1 MRFLT
6 LELSLEIIS
15 SLRIPVRKLRSFDSK
30 LADQI
35 CRAGSSISLN
45 LAEGNRRAGKDKQHH
60 WRIAAGSADEVRTAL
75 KVAKA
80 WGYLGDKDTRKPL
93 ELLDRCL
100 AMLWKLTN

>member
-30 LADQI
+30 LADQV

-45 LAEGNRRAGKDKQHH
+45 IAEGNRREGKDEMHL

-75 KVAKA
+75 RVAEA

-100 AMLWKLTN
+100 AMLWRLTN

>member
-1 MRFLT
+1 MRFQT
-6 LELSLEIIS
+6 LELSLEIICD
-15 SLRIPVRKLRSFDSK
+15 LRIPVRKLRSLDSK

-75 KVAKA
+75 RVAEA
-80 WGYLGDKDTRKPL
+80 WGYLQVKDTKQAL

-100 AMLWKLTN
+100 AMLWRLTH